1 MKEIIAARINEHER
15 MIERLY
21 SETAEALAQA
31 AVICKDCLQNGGKI
45 LICGNGGSAAD
56 AQHIAAELVGRFQ
69 KERVG
74 LAGIALT
81 TDTSIMTA
89 IANDYSF
96 ERIFARQVE
105 SLGREGDVLIGISTS
120 GNSANVV
127 GAMLQAQ
134 EKKMKSIA
142 FVGLNGGK
150 MEPISDVCI
159 KVPAKVTARI
169 QEGHILLAHI
179 LCELVEE
186 EYA

>member
-21 SETAEALAQA
+21 SETAEDLAQA

-96 ERIFARQVE
+96 ERILRGKW
-105 SLGREGDVLIGISTS
+105 SRLGVK
-120 GNSANVV
+120 
-127 GAMLQAQ
+127 AMYLLGFQHPATVRMLSEQ
-134 EKKMKSIA
+134 CVKRRKK
-142 FVGLNGGK
+142 
-150 MEPISDVCI
+150 
-159 KVPAKVTARI
+159 R
-169 QEGHILLAHI
+169 
-179 LCELVEE
+179 
-186 EYA
+186 